1 MKSLIYRH
9 TIFQNE
15 REVTIIY
22 ILGVPVFKRV
32 IIDKEDRPRR
42 ACGST
47 SSLQMHPVILKATL
61 MMKPTTINNYGKEKS
76 DTDRPE
82 STDACTHQTHRS
94 VCRTCAHA
102 IRSNSE

>member
-15 REVTIIY
+15 REVTTIY

-42 ACGST
+42 TCGFN
-47 SSLQMHPVILKATL
+47 VFA
-61 MMKPTTINNYGKEKS
+61 S
-76 DTDRPE
+76 DAPGYFE
-82 STDACTHQTHRS
+82 SDFDDEEDNDQ
-94 VCRTCAHA
+94 
-102 IRSNSE
+102 